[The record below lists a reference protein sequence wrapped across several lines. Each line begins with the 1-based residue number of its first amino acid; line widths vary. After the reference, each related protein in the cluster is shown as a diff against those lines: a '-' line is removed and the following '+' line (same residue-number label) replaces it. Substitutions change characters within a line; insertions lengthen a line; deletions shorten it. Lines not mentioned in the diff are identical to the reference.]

1 MKSDTPISPAASD
14 TRERILDAARREF
27 AEHGLAGARVDRIAL
42 ASRSSKERLYA
53 YYGDKERLFGAVLDL
68 GFRRFVE
75 SVHFTP
81 RDLPGYSM
89 NAFTRLASEKDEHR
103 MLLWA
108 QLQGHLPAS
117 EHSEVM
123 SERVREVEQAQRD
136 GYVDSHWSATDLM
149 TLIFGVLFSWFTTPD
164 LDQRA
169 HRRWDDDE
177 IARHRLVVGEAVR
190 RLAEPRVER

>member
-1 MKSDTPISPAASD
+1 MKFDTTASPAASA

-53 YYGDKERLFGAVLDL
+53 YYGDKERLFGAVLDH

-75 SVHFTP
+75 SVQFTP
-81 RDLPGYSM
+81 SDLPGYAM

-123 SERVREVEQAQRD
+123 RERVREVEQAQRD
-136 GYVDSHWSATDLM
+136 GYVDSHWSAADLM
-149 TLIFGVLFSWFTTPD
+149 TL
-164 LDQRA
+164 
-169 HRRWDDDE
+169 
-177 IARHRLVVGEAVR
+177 
-190 RLAEPRVER
+190 

>member
-1 MKSDTPISPAASD
+1 MKSDITTSTAASA

-53 YYGDKERLFGAVLDL
+53 YYGDKERLFGAALDH
-68 GFRRFVE
+68 GFRGFVE
-75 SVHFTP
+75 AVEFTP
-81 RDLPGYSM
+81 RDLPGYAM

-108 QLQGHLPAS
+108 QLQGHSPAI

-123 SERVREVEQAQRD
+123 QERVRAVEQAQRD
-136 GYVDSHWSATDLM
+136 GFIDSHWGAADLM
-149 TLIFGVLFSWFTTPD
+149 SVIFGVLFSWFTTPD
-164 LDQRA
+164 LGQPY
-169 HRRWDDDE
+169 HRQWDDAE
-177 IARHRLVVGEAVR
+177 IARRRLVVGEAVR
-190 RLAEPRVER
+190 RVVEPRSEQ